1 VDVRHFLPVGM
12 QYADSKDVWKRM
24 EFARTLI
31 RIISPDGPPAF
42 FTADQRIAQFHVHR
56 EVVEML
62 VLTRK
67 LGEAIFIGDGICLEV
82 LNMKGGRVALGITA
96 PRDVSVLRRE
106 VVLSASEAKPLGES
120 ERTVNVA

>member
-1 VDVRHFLPVGM
+1 
-12 QYADSKDVWKRM
+12 
-24 EFARTLI
+24 
-31 RIISPDGPPAF
+31 
-42 FTADQRIAQFHVHR
+42 
-56 EVVEML
+56 ML